1 MALLRLNGSIS
12 FLSAHNIVQAIKSK
26 DTNRLV
32 LDASGIGSID
42 YAGFDSIKKALAN
55 KELIVCT
62 TSQETMKIFS
72 GLNPE
77 VRGQIEKVA
86 MSYCTHFR

>member
-12 FLSAHNIVQAIKSK
+12 FLSAHNIVQAIKLK

-42 YAGFDSIKKALAN
+42 YAGFDNIKKALAN
-55 KELIVCT
+55 KQLIVCT

-77 VRGQIEKVA
+77 VRGQIEKAV